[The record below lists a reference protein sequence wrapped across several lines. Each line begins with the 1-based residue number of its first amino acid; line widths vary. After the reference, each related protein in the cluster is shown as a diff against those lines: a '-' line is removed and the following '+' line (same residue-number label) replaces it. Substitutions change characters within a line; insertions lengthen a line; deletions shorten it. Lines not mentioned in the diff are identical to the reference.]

1 MLCNR
6 AEFKTGQSAVPVLKR
21 ECVGDASE
29 TALLKFTELVVG
41 DVAQY
46 RHKHNKVAEI
56 PFNSSNKFQVRI
68 GKRRSNCFCLQISI
82 HQIDQKRHLLV
93 LKGAPERILRRC
105 STILYK
111 VEATKCDEAKSRLQG
126 ETIELSDELREE
138 CSNACRNLGSM
149 GERVLGFG
157 DLMVSSTECSP

>member
-6 AEFKTGQSAVPVLKR
+6 AEFKVDQSAVPVLKR

-29 TALLKFTELVVG
+29 TALLKFTELIVG

-68 GKRRSNCFCLQISI
+68 AQRR
-82 HQIDQKRHLLV
+82 
-93 LKGAPERILRRC
+93 
-105 STILYK
+105 
-111 VEATKCDEAKSRLQG
+111 
-126 ETIELSDELREE
+126 
-138 CSNACRNLGSM
+138 RN
-149 GERVLGFG
+149 
-157 DLMVSSTECSP
+157 